1 MMALIEAAEAV
12 GYWKRLSRN
21 FPNNVASR
29 ALMRS
34 CSARSTA
41 GSLPP
46 RDRNISPMVSP
57 QTTVRIGLAASG
69 MRQAMIARTSQLPK
83 PWRPGFEKTGTNGLT
98 IRSPNSSIAMRSE
111 SRRSVPRTLH
121 GE

>member
-1 MMALIEAAEAV
+1 MMALIEAEEAV
-12 GYWKRLSRN
+12 CYWKLLLRI

-41 GSLPP
+41 SSLPV
-46 RDRNISPMVSP
+46 RDRNVSPMVSL

-69 MRQAMIARTSQLPK
+69 MRQAMMIPRTSQLPK
-83 PWRPGFEKTGTNGLT
+83 PWRPGFEKTDDWFDDPITELEHRDA
-98 IRSPNSSIAMRSE
+98 IRKQAFGSA
-111 SRRSVPRTLH
+111 
-121 GE
+121 